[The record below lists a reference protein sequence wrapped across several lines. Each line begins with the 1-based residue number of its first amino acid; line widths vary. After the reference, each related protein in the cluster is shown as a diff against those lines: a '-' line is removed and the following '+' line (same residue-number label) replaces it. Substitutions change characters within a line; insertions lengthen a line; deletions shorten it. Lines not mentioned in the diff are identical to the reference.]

1 MGGAIGC
8 YACRPMG
15 MRVPF
20 VVLTGVVV
28 CCLSIV
34 VGQAQARRAGRSTAV
49 APYREPLRPRI
60 HFTPPRNFMND
71 PSGLVYY
78 KGEYHLFYQYNP
90 QGTRWGHMSWGH
102 AVSPDLLHW
111 THLPVALA
119 EADGVMIFS
128 GSAVVDH
135 VNSSGLCAERG
146 GERSC
151 LVAIYTGHGHGKQ
164 TQNLA
169 VSQDRGRTWTKYAGN
184 PVLDLG
190 LKDFRDPKVFW
201 HGATKRWVMVTALAD
216 QHKVRFFASPDLKRW
231 EPLSD
236 FGPAGATGG
245 VWECPDLL
253 EVPIEHEPGRTRWVL
268 DVDINPG
275 GPHGGSAGQYF
286 VGTFDGTRFVADRPA
301 SETRWVEY
309 GKDFYASIS
318 FSDLPRDVEGP
329 IWMAW
334 ASNWQYANEEP
345 TETWRGAQSLPRR
358 LLLRRTP
365 DGLRLVQ
372 QPTGGMASLFERDGT
387 RHQFLTQRA
396 TLPDAADIT
405 FVVGSGDTGAIGLR
419 LFNDIGEEVRIA
431 VSADRREL
439 SIDRR
444 QSRAAASPPGYAER
458 HAGPL
463 RPTGQVPVRL
473 IIDRS
478 VLEVFANEGETVMT
492 ERVYPTQPFT
502 HVEWIDGRRPA
513 SGATRLMSLRSVW

>member
-1 MGGAIGC
+1 MHTTSITLAVLALG
-8 YACRPMG
+8 
-15 MRVPF
+15 
-20 VVLTGVVV
+20 VVLTLPALPGAQ
-28 CCLSIV
+28 
-34 VGQAQARRAGRSTAV
+34 GQGSRVSQYG
-49 APYREPLRPRI
+49 EPLRPRI

-71 PSGLVYY
+71 PNGLVFY

-90 QGTRWGHMSWGH
+90 RGTTWGHMSWGH
-102 AVSPDLLHW
+102 AVSRDLLHW
-111 THLPVALA
+111 EHLPVALA
-119 EADGVMIFS
+119 EEAGVMIFS

-135 VNSSGLCAERG
+135 ANTSGLCRG
-146 GERSC
+146 GGTDRSC

-184 PVLDLG
+184 PVIDLG
-190 LKDFRDPKVFW
+190 LKAFRDPKVFW
-201 HGATKRWVMVTALAD
+201 HGPTNRWVMVTVLAD
-216 QHKVRFFASPDLKRW
+216 EHKVRLFGSKDLKTW
-231 EPLSD
+231 EFLSD

-253 EVPIEHEPGRTRWVL
+253 EVPVEHEPGRTRWVL

-275 GPHGGSAGQYF
+275 APSGGSGGQYF
-286 VGTFDGTRFVADRPA
+286 VGSFDGTRFVSDTP
-301 SETRWVEY
+301 SDQTTWVDH

-318 FSDLPRDVEGP
+318 FADLPARDRGP

-365 DGLRLVQ
+365 DGWRLIQ
-372 QPTGGMASLFERDGT
+372 QPTGGISTLTEADPT
-387 RHQFLTQRA
+387 RHRILRDE
-396 TLPDAADIT
+396 LPLPPSADVSFVVTAADQGE
-405 FVVGSGDTGAIGLR
+405 VGLR
-419 LFNDIGEEVRIA
+419 LSNDIGEEVLIA

-444 QSRAAASPPGYAER
+444 RSRLATAPKGYAER

-463 RPTGQVPVRL
+463 RPSAQVPVRV
-473 IIDRS
+473 IFDQS
-478 VLEVFANEGETVMT
+478 VIEVFANEGETVMT
-492 ERVYPTQPFT
+492 ERVYPTRPLT
-502 HVEWIDGRRPA
+502 RIEWIGGRRPV
-513 SGATRLMSLRSVW
+513 SGSTRLLALRSVWPPRK

>member
-1 MGGAIGC
+1 MCG
-8 YACRPMG
+8 
-15 MRVPF
+15 
-20 VVLTGVVV
+20 LSVVV
-28 CCLSIV
+28 G
-34 VGQAQARRAGRSTAV
+34 GQGPTTRDTRLAAG
-49 APYREPLRPRI
+49 PLYREPLRPRL

-71 PSGLVYY
+71 PNGLVFY

-102 AVSPDLLHW
+102 AVSADLLHW
-111 THLPVALA
+111 QHLPVALT

-128 GSAVVDH
+128 GSAVVDRE
-135 VNSSGLCAERG
+135 NTSGLCQPRG
-146 GERSC
+146 GDPSC
-151 LVAIYTGHGHGKQ
+151 LVAIYTGHGHGRQ

-169 VSQDRGRTWTKYAGN
+169 VSQDRGRTWVKYANN

-201 HGATKRWVMVTALAD
+201 HAPTRRWVMLTVLSD

-231 EPLSD
+231 EALSD

-245 VWECPDLL
+245 VWECPDLF

-286 VGTFDGTRFVADRPA
+286 VGTFDGTRFVSDRPA
-301 SETRWVEY
+301 TETRWVDY
-309 GKDFYASIS
+309 GKDFYASLS
-318 FSDLPRDVEGP
+318 FSDLPREVEGP
-329 IWMAW
+329 IWLAW

-372 QPTGGMASLFERDGT
+372 QPTGGLASLFDRDGT
-387 RHQFLTQRA
+387 RHQFLTGRTA
-396 TLPDAADIT
+396 LPEAADIT
-405 FVVGSGDTGAIGLR
+405 FVAGAGDAGEIGLR
-419 LFNDIGEEVRIA
+419 LSNAIGEEVRIA

-444 QSRAAASPPGYAER
+444 QSRAGAAPAGYAER

-463 RPTGQVPVRL
+463 RATGQVPVRV

-502 HVEWIDGRRPA
+502 HIEWIDGRRPT
-513 SGATRLMSLRSVW
+513 SGATRLMALRSIW